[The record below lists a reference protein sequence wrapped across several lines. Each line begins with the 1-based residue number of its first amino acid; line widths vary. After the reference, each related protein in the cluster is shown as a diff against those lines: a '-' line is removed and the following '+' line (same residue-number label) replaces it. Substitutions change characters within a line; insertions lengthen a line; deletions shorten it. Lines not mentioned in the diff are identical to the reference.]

1 MSEQHQTLMQQ
12 LKQTQQQ
19 AITDLKAK
27 HARETKG
34 LQQEIAASKK
44 MGEDKA
50 AKRELDYQTQIELI
64 E

>member
-1 MSEQHQTLMQQ
+1 MLQ
-12 LKQTQQQ
+12 LKQTHQQ

-34 LQQEIAASKK
+34 LQQEIASSKK
-44 MGEDKA
+44 IGEDKA

>member
-1 MSEQHQTLMQQ
+1 VMSEM
-12 LKQTQQQ
+12 
-19 AITDLKAK
+19 KAK
-27 HARETKG
+27 HAREIKG
-34 LQQEIAASKK
+34 LQQEIATNKK